1 MPGKH
6 FDLDTNKNLGGNNA
20 SDIIIASQKAVKGY
34 VDDEVSKAKLTQG
47 DNISISNGVI
57 SGTISNLDDLKNVKI
72 TQVADGQGIA
82 YDATNK
88 QWINVD
94 LAQEKQ
100 WGDITG
106 SLENQT
112 DLKDALDAK
121 ANNADLKTVAKT
133 GSYTDLTNKPTIPT
147 VSNTYSATSTNAMS
161 GQAVAS
167 AISGKANTADLKAV
181 ATSGDYKDLTNKP
194 TIPTITDTYSA
205 TSQNG
210 MSGKAVA
217 SAISG
222 KANTSDLADVAT
234 SGDYNDLEN
243 LPTIP
248 TVTDTYSASSSSA
261 MSGKAVASAISGKA
275 DASTLKTVATSGSY
289 NDLTDKP
296 NIPVVT
302 DTYNAGSSNGM
313 SGKAVASAISNK
325 ADKGTTLAAYGIENA
340 YTKIE
345 IDGMLTSVYIF
356 QGSVDTYDQLPAT
369 STKGF
374 VYNVA
379 ADGMNYAWD
388 GEKWD
393 ALGATLDLSGYV
405 LKVDADKYYAQ
416 ASHTHAISEVTG
428 LQTALDAKVSTNS
441 LASVATSGNYNDLNN
456 KPTIPTISDNYN
468 ASSSNGMS
476 GKAVASAI
484 SGKVD
489 ATSLADVA
497 ISGSYNDLADKPTI
511 PTVNN
516 ATLTIKRNNVVV
528 DTFTANASANKEIN
542 IAVPTIT
549 DTYSSTSTNG
559 MSGKAVASA
568 ISGKADTNSLATVA
582 TSGDYEDLSNKPS
595 IPTVTD
601 TYSATGT
608 DAISGKGVASAISG
622 KANWADISAV
632 AKSNSYDD
640 LDDKPTIPVVSDTY
654 SAASS
659 NAMSGKAVASAV
671 SGKANDAD
679 LATVAKTG
687 SFTDLINKPTI
698 DTTLS
703 STSTNAVENKAIKAA
718 LDGKQPSI
726 NDLDTIRS
734 NATAGKGAA
743 DTIATYGDIVSH
755 NANEFQA
762 AGDYALASDIP
773 TKVSE
778 LDNDENYVKNTDIAA
793 ANKLGLV
800 AGGNWLTVNQTTGKL
815 ECGELTKA
823 QYDSADGKIFV
834 GKTTLNNVLATK
846 QDTISDLATIKSNA
860 SAGKTAKDTIDGYG
874 DIVTHNASEF
884 LTQHNPIDAALSDT
898 STNAVQNKAVKAALD
913 LKANASSLSNYVPTT
928 RTVNNKA
935 LSSNITLTASDVGA
949 TTMAAVEAKGYLTEH
964 QSLANYYNKTEID
977 GKLTGAMHYK
987 GTVANVAS
995 LPTDAA
1001 TGDMYNVTDTGAN
1014 YAWDGSK
1021 WDKLSENIDLSGV
1034 VPTSRKVN
1042 GKALSAD
1049 ITLSA
1054 SDVGAATM
1062 AQVEAKNYLVAS
1074 DIAGKANSADL
1085 ADVATS
1091 GSYNDLSDK
1100 PTIPSQVTEAT
1111 VSGWGFTKNTGTY
1124 SKPSTGIPKT
1134 DLASAVQTSL
1144 GKADTA
1150 LQEHQD
1156 ISGKSDVGHTH
1167 TATEVSGLAKVATS
1181 GAYSDLSG
1189 KPTIPTITDT
1199 YSATSGNGMSGKAVA
1214 SAISGKANSADLK
1227 TVATTGSYNDLTD
1240 KPTIPSAVTETTV
1253 SGWGFTKNT
1262 GTLTG
1267 VKMNGSSKTVTNG
1280 VVDLGTVITD
1290 ISGKSNIGHKHAAS
1304 DITSGLATV
1313 ATSGSYNDLTNKPT
1327 IPTQT
1332 TITFRQW

>member
-1 MPGKH
+1 MK
-6 FDLDTNKNLGGNNA
+6 
-20 SDIIIASQKAVKGY
+20 
-34 VDDEVSKAKLTQG
+34 
-47 DNISISNGVI
+47 SN
-57 SGTISNLDDLKNVKI
+57 
-72 TQVADGQGIA
+72 
-82 YDATNK
+82 DAFIK
-88 QWINVD
+88 
-94 LAQEKQ
+94 
-100 WGDITG
+100 
-106 SLENQT
+106 
-112 DLKDALDAK
+112 
-121 ANNADLKTVAKT
+121 
-133 GSYTDLTNKPTIPT
+133 NKPTIPT

-234 SGDYNDLEN
+234 SGNYNDLEN

-345 IDGMLTSVYIF
+345 IDGMLTSVYVF

-497 ISGSYNDLADKPTI
+497 TSGSYNDLADKPTI

-582 TSGDYEDLSNKPS
+582 TSGDYADLSNKPS
-595 IPTVTD
+595 IPNVTD

-679 LATVAKTG
+679 LATVAKSG

-703 STSTNAVENKAIKAA
+703 STSTNAVENKAIKNA
-718 LDGKQPSI
+718 LDGKQATI
-726 NDLDTIRS
+726 NDLGTIRS
-734 NATAGKGAA
+734 NAT
-743 DTIATYGDIVSH
+743 
-755 NANEFQA
+755 
-762 AGDYALASDIP
+762 
-773 TKVSE
+773 
-778 LDNDENYVKNTDIAA
+778 
-793 ANKLGLV
+793 
-800 AGGNWLTVNQTTGKL
+800 
-815 ECGELTKA
+815 
-823 QYDSADGKIFV
+823 
-834 GKTTLNNVLATK
+834 
-846 QDTISDLATIKSNA
+846 
-860 SAGKTAKDTIDGYG
+860 AGKTAKDTIDGYG

-884 LTQHNPIDAALSDT
+884 LTAHNPIDSALSDT
-898 STNAVQNKAVKAALD
+898 STNAVQNKVIKAALD
-913 LKANASSLSNYVPTT
+913 LKANASAIPTNYVPNT
-928 RTVNNKA
+928 RKVNGKA
-935 LSSNITLTASDVGA
+935 LSADITLNASDVGA

-977 GKLTGAMHYK
+977 GKLTGAMHFK
-987 GTVANVAS
+987 GTVNTVQA
-995 LPTDAA
+995 LPTGASV
-1001 TGDMYNVTDTGAN
+1001 GDMYNVKSTGAN
-1014 YAWDGSK
+1014 YAWDGTA

-1034 VPTSRKVN
+1034 VPTTRKVN

-1100 PTIPSQVTEAT
+1100 PTIPSQVTEST

-1214 SAISGKANSADLK
+1214 SAISGKANTADLK
-1227 TVATTGSYNDLTD
+1227 TVATTGSYNDLTN
-1240 KPTIPSAVTETTV
+1240 KPTIPSTADCVKYTNNADVNVVGNTKTVAKLNPETVFVPNGLIMGGSAQAAGLVTRGICGSGSPTATGAATKDNLYINYDGDNTYKANRQVILQAGESGTHYGNNLYQYAAARGDAVKAWVEAKGYTTNV
-1253 SGWGFTKNT
+1253 GTIT
-1262 GTLTG
+1262 GAT
-1267 VKMNGSSKTVTNG
+1267 MNGKSVTATNG
-1280 VVDLGTVITD
+1280 VLALGTVITAHQD
-1290 ISGKSNIGHKHAAS
+1290 ISGKSNVGHKHAAS

>member
-345 IDGMLTSVYIF
+345 IDGMLTSVYVF

-405 LKVDADKYYAQ
+405 LKVDADRYYAQ

-441 LASVATSGNYNDLNN
+441 LAAVATSGNYNDLNN

-468 ASSSNGMS
+468 ATSSNGMS

-497 ISGSYNDLADKPTI
+497 TSGSYNDLADKPTI

-542 IAVPTIT
+542 IVVPTIT
-549 DTYSSTSTNG
+549 DTYSSTSANG
-559 MSGKAVASA
+559 
-568 ISGKADTNSLATVA
+568 
-582 TSGDYEDLSNKPS
+582 
-595 IPTVTD
+595 
-601 TYSATGT
+601 
-608 DAISGKGVASAISG
+608 
-622 KANWADISAV
+622 
-632 AKSNSYDD
+632 
-640 LDDKPTIPVVSDTY
+640 
-654 SAASS
+654 
-659 NAMSGKAVASAV
+659 MSGKAVASAV

-679 LATVAKTG
+679 LATVAKSG

-703 STSTNAVENKAIKAA
+703 STSTNAVQNKAIKAA
-718 LDGKQPSI
+718 LDGKQASI
-726 NDLDTIRS
+726 NDLGTIRS
-734 NATAGKGAA
+734 NATAGKSAA

-755 NANEFQA
+755 NA
-762 AGDYALASDIP
+762 
-773 TKVSE
+773 
-778 LDNDENYVKNTDIAA
+778 
-793 ANKLGLV
+793 
-800 AGGNWLTVNQTTGKL
+800 
-815 ECGELTKA
+815 
-823 QYDSADGKIFV
+823 
-834 GKTTLNNVLATK
+834 
-846 QDTISDLATIKSNA
+846 
-860 SAGKTAKDTIDGYG
+860 
-874 DIVTHNASEF
+874 SEF
-884 LTQHNPIDAALSDT
+884 LTAHNPIDSALSDT
-898 STNAVQNKAVKAALD
+898 STNAVQNKVIKAALD
-913 LKANASSLSNYVPTT
+913 LKANASAIPTNYVPNT
-928 RTVNNKA
+928 RKVNGKA
-935 LSSNITLTASDVGA
+935 LSADVTLTASDVGA
-949 TTMAAVEAKGYLTEH
+949 TTMAAVEAKGYLTQH

-977 GKLTGAMHYK
+977 GKLSGAMHFK
-987 GTVANVAS
+987 GTVNTVQA
-995 LPTDAA
+995 LPTGASV
-1001 TGDMYNVTDTGAN
+1001 GDMYNVKSTGAN
-1014 YAWDGSK
+1014 YAWDGTA

-1054 SDVGAATM
+1054 SDVGATTM
-1062 AQVEAKNYLVAS
+1062 SAVEAKGYLVAS

-1100 PTIPSQVTEAT
+1100 PTIPSQVTEST

-1181 GAYSDLSG
+1181 GAYSDLTG

-1214 SAISGKANSADLK
+1214 SAISGKANTADLK
-1227 TVATTGSYNDLTD
+1227 TVATTGSYNDLTN
-1240 KPTIPSAVTETTV
+1240 KPTIPSTADCVKYTNNTDVNVVGNTKTVAKLNPETVFVPNGLIMGGSAQAAGLVTRGICGSGSPTATGAATKDNLYINYDGDNTYKANRQVILQAGESGTHYGNNLYQYAAARGDAVKAWVEAKGYTTNV
-1253 SGWGFTKNT
+1253 GTIT
-1262 GTLTG
+1262 GAT
-1267 VKMNGSSKTVTNG
+1267 MNGKSVTATNG
-1280 VVDLGTVITD
+1280 VLALGTVITAHQD
-1290 ISGKSNIGHKHAAS
+1290 ISGKSNVGHKHAAS